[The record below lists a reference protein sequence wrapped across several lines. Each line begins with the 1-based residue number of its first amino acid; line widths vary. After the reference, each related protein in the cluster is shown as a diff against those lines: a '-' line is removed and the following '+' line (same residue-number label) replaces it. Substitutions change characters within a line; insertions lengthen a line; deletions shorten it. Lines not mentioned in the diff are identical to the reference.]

1 MVLLGRER
9 SRRSRNS
16 RATTSFLRRARST
29 PIRSK
34 SCEAP
39 SSAGRERDRRVAAV
53 GRSPSSRQAA
63 RSGASRPVLFYC
75 RTLNDRLGARIG
87 HRRVEHL
94 HLARVQ
100 PRALADQ
107 DFGRFWMMHEQGHP
121 QRRHAAAIGELD
133 LSRCGDQRSDDPGPA
148 HLCCAHHML
157 LPLSSLRLTSAPA
170 AINTLTVS
178 TLPSISP
185 WFMRFTFVVSFSKK
199 CNELQRLRT
208 GPGRTSPKQYTD
220 RIVPETWWGTGNTTL
235 GADNPERS
243 FTVVLRPT
251 DFPPIADNRIEW

>member
-100 PRALADQ
+100 PLVSLISA
-107 DFGRFWMMHEQGHP
+107 P
-121 QRRHAAAIGELD
+121 AAISAVTIL
-133 LSRCGDQRSDDPGPA
+133 GP
-148 HLCCAHHML
+148 HICAALIKML
-157 LPLSSLRLTSAPA
+157 LLLSSLRLTSAPA
-170 AINTLTVS
+170 AINT
-178 TLPSISP
+178 
-185 WFMRFTFVVSFSKK
+185 FT
-199 CNELQRLRT
+199 
-208 GPGRTSPKQYTD
+208 G
-220 RIVPETWWGTGNTTL
+220 
-235 GADNPERS
+235 
-243 FTVVLRPT
+243 
-251 DFPPIADNRIEW
+251 